1 MRNIA
6 LCMELSDFYEHGIAR
21 GVVRYAKSKPD
32 WRIFGYGWMFRPLSD
47 IARWKGD
54 GIIARV
60 ESAESAD
67 LLDSLGLPVIDV
79 AGAYSRPRFK
89 SVTNDDFLTGYK
101 AGLHLL
107 DCGFSRFAFLG
118 VKGTRWSERRLAGFA
133 KAVAESSGSSGPVAI
148 PSFERSLA
156 WWEGYDAKA
165 SGEKGGLE
173 FSRFLA
179 RLARPT
185 ALFACN
191 DSTGLRA
198 TELAGRLGMGVP
210 ESLAIL
216 GVDNED
222 ILCELA
228 APSLSSVMLDC
239 EAIGYRAA
247 AALDRILGG
256 PARRRGLGKEAA
268 AEEVPPKEIAER
280 ESTRV
285 FACDDELV
293 SKAVSLIRVRAHEGI
308 DVEDVLAQ
316 VSASRRSLETRFRAA
331 MGRSLHQEIVRARI
345 AHAKRLLR
353 ETDGTIEDI
362 AFASGFGAV
371 QRFHQVFREAEG
383 QSPGAWRKRYRKP
396 SSA

>member
-21 GVVRYAKSKPD
+21 GVVRYAKAKPD

-47 IARWKGD
+47 IAAWKGD

-60 ESAESAD
+60 ESAEGAD
-67 LLDSLGLPVIDV
+67 LLAGLGLPVVDV
-79 AGAYSRPRFK
+79 AGAYERPTFA
-89 SVTNDDFLTGYK
+89 SVTNDDDLTGYK

-118 VKGTRWSERRLAGFA
+118 VKGTIWSERRFAGF
-133 KAVAESSGSSGPVAI
+133 KRAVLEARGPNARI
-148 PSFERSLA
+148 PAFERSLE
-156 WWEGYDAKA
+156 WWEGYDAKSPEG
-165 SGEKGGLE
+165 SGGAE
-173 FSRFLA
+173 FSRFLKK
-179 RLARPT
+179 LVRPT

-198 TELAGRLGMGVP
+198 TELAGRLGMRVP

-247 AALDRILGG
+247 AALDRIMAGEAG
-256 PARRRGLGKEAA
+256 PARKAA

-285 FACDDELV
+285 FASDDELV
-293 SKAVSLIRVRAHEGI
+293 SKAVTVIRVRAHEGLG
-308 DVEDVLAQ
+308 VEDVLAQ

-331 MGRSLHQEIVRARI
+331 MGRSPHQEIVRARI

-353 ETDGTIEDI
+353 ETDETVERI

-383 QSPGAWRKRYRKP
+383 LSPGAWRKRYRKP
-396 SSA
+396 SRD

>member
-21 GVVRYAKSKPD
+21 GVVRYAKAKPD

-47 IARWKGD
+47 IASWKGD

-60 ESAESAD
+60 ESGQKAD
-67 LLDSLGLPVIDV
+67 LLASLGLPVVDV
-79 AGAYSRPRFK
+79 AGAYARPNFT

-118 VKGTRWSERRLAGFA
+118 VKGTIWSERRFSGFRE
-133 KAVAESSGSSGPVAI
+133 AVSQARGSAVGI
-148 PSFERSLA
+148 PAFERSLA
-156 WWEGYDAKA
+156 WWEGYDEKTPT
-165 SGEKGGLE
+165 SKGGAE
-173 FSRFLA
+173 FSRFLQ
-179 RLARPT
+179 RLVRPT

-198 TELAGRLGMGVP
+198 AELAGRLGMRVP

-228 APSLSSVMLDC
+228 SPSLSSVMLDC

-247 AALDRILGG
+247 AALDLLLSGG
-256 PARRRGLGKEAA
+256 SGPRASAKGAA
-268 AEEVPPKEIAER
+268 SEEVPPKEIAER

-293 SKAVSLIRVRAHEGI
+293 SKAVTVIRVSAHEGI
-308 DVEDVLAQ
+308 DVEDVLKL

-331 MGRSLHQEIVRARI
+331 MGRSPHQEIVRARI

-353 ETDGTIEDI
+353 ETDETVERI

-371 QRFHQVFREAEG
+371 QRFHQVFRQAEG
-383 QSPGAWRKRYRKP
+383 QSPGAWRKRYRIP

>member
-32 WRIFGYGWMFRPLSD
+32 WRIFGYGWMFRPLAD

-54 GIIARV
+54 GIIARI

-67 LLDSLGLPVIDV
+67 LMDSLGLPVIDV
-79 AGAYSRPRFK
+79 AGAYSRPHFK

-107 DCGFSRFAFLG
+107 DCGFARFAFLG
-118 VKGTRWSERRLAGFA
+118 VKGTRWSERRLLGFR
-133 KAVAESSGSSGPVAI
+133 KAIAEARGSGDPGAI
-148 PSFERSLA
+148 PVFERSLA
-156 WWEGYDAKA
+156 WWEDRDPKA
-165 SGEKGGLE
+165 QGSKGQAE
-173 FSRFLA
+173 FSRFLTG
-179 RLARPT
+179 LSRPA

-198 TELAGRLGMGVP
+198 AELAGRLGMSVP

-247 AALDRILGG
+247 AALGRLLGG
-256 PARRRGLGKEAA
+256 EKLTGP
-268 AEEVPPKEIAER
+268 EEVPPKEIAER
-280 ESTRV
+280 ESTKV

-293 SKAVSLIRVRAHEGI
+293 SKAVTIIRIHAHEGLG
-308 DVEDVLAQ
+308 VEDILDLVP
-316 VSASRRSLETRFRAA
+316 ASRRSLETRFRAA
-331 MGRSLHQEIVRARI
+331 MGRSPHQEIVRAKI

-353 ETDGTIEDI
+353 ESDEPVDRI
-362 AFASGFGAV
+362 AESSGFGAV
-371 QRFHQVFREAEG
+371 QRFHQVFKDAEG
-383 QSPGAWRKRYRKP
+383 LSPGAWRKRQREP
-396 SSA
+396 G